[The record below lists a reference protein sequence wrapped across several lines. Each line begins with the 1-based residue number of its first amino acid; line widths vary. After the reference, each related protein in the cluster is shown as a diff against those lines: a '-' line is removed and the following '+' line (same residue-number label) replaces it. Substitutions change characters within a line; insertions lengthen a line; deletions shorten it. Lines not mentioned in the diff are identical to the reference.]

1 MKKLPGWLLMA
12 AVLLFALLFA
22 CIAGA
27 EKPGPKVVV
36 KDPDHVPINSTLEV
50 HIYCDGATEYR
61 HDIHYSSGGTGGSLS
76 VEKDPDGGVVAMV
89 KIGGSGDGDKYDLK
103 ISACVDGEW
112 TAETVV
118 PLTYVAYG
126 MLDAPEYKVSDIYF
140 VGQPVEVDIQPVPH
154 ARYYILEY
162 GPLNE
167 QGEMSSYTEIIT
179 DNIHVEI
186 DKDMFFPG
194 TYGLKVI
201 SSAEGWF
208 KPDIKKPTVIHR
220 MESGVHMGPEVI
232 CDDAFLYANHEA
244 DFTFRDADATRFM
257 YYFEGE
263 TEPVEVYAPNGETT
277 VRIYIPHPMWTDSKL
292 DSYPLVVRAWHPD
305 SQKWSLP
312 TVKNCAVNQAVYD
325 LVPHISFFANML
337 ETEEDV
343 GYGFSTGMSLA
354 TGAGWESWF
363 SIQPEELKNRKDI
376 SCAPAKF
383 MVSVDNHDAI
393 YEACHEKEPVW
404 TIEQIQGEKIGIRLE
419 GMYGNDGEWINSVA
433 RLERNPS
440 SSQDLVYRF
449 TCTWGGY
456 RSARTFTLHYRKENL
471 PDRTTIPEVAE
482 MQVGVP
488 WKINFDFDPPMTWSD
503 MITEYTINFSKEGY
517 VDFKWLAGAVSSENE
532 FFMTPLKA
540 GQVFGYVTMF
550 NNNLSITKKMLIRIA
565 DENGVVPEEE
575 PEYFPGDVNN
585 DEVIDGRDAIRLMRF
600 LAGDTDGETGEEIH
614 VHRTN
619 SECNGDGVIDEKD
632 LLLIMEF
639 LAEREGE

>member
-1 MKKLPGWLLMA
+1 MKKLPRRLLMLPVFLA
-12 AVLLFALLFA
+12 ALLLA
-22 CIAGA
+22 CAAGA

-36 KDPDHVPINSTLEV
+36 KDPDHVLINSTLKV

-61 HDIHYSSGGTGGSLS
+61 YDIHYGSGGTSGSLS

-89 KIGGSGDGDKYDLK
+89 EIGGSGNGSKYDLK

-126 MLDAPEYKVSDIYF
+126 MLDAPEYKFSEICF
-140 VGQPVEVDIQPVPH
+140 VGQPVEVDIEPVPH
-154 ARYYILEY
+154 ARDYILQY

-167 QGEMSSYTEIIT
+167 QGDMNSYTEIIT

-186 DKDMFFPG
+186 DWKMFFPG

-201 SSAEGWF
+201 SCAEGWF

-220 MESGVHMGPEVI
+220 MEAGAHTGPEVF

-257 YYFEGE
+257 YYFAGE
-263 TEPVEVYAPNGETT
+263 TQPVEVYAPNGETT
-277 VRIYIPHPMWTDSKL
+277 VRVYIPHPMWTDSKL

-312 TVKNCAVNQAVYD
+312 TVKNCAVNQAVYG

-337 ETEEDV
+337 ETGEDV
-343 GYGFSTGMSLA
+343 GYGFSTGMLQA
-354 TGAGWESWF
+354 RGAGSESWF
-363 SIQPEELKNRKDI
+363 STRPEELKNRKDI
-376 SCAPAKF
+376 FCTPAKF

-404 TIEQIQGEKIGIRLE
+404 IIEQIQGEETGIRLE
-419 GMYGNDGEWINSVA
+419 GMHGNDGEWINSIA
-433 RLERNPS
+433 LLERNPS

-456 RSARTFTLHYRKENL
+456 SSARTFTLHYRKENL
-471 PDRTTIPEVAE
+471 PDRTTVPEVLE

-488 WKINFDFDPPMTWSD
+488 WKISFDFDPPMSWSN
-503 MITEYTINFSKEGY
+503 MNTEYTIDFSKEGY
-517 VDFKWLAGAVSSENE
+517 TDYNLFSGIVDPGYEQT
-532 FFMTPLKA
+532 MTPLKA
-540 GQVFGYVTMF
+540 GQLFGYVTLF
-550 NNNLSITKKMLIRIA
+550 NNNYAITRKMLIRIA
-565 DENGVVPEEE
+565 DENGAVPEEE

-619 SECNGDGVIDEKD
+619 TECSGDGVIDEKD